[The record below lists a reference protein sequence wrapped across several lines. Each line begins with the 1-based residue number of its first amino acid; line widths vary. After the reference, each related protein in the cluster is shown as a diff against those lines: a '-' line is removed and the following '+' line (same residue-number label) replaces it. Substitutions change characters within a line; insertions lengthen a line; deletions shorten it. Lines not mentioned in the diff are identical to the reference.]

1 MIGRFALAS
10 SEKVADSLLGALV
23 GKAVEVAVQQF
34 CEQRGVE
41 DDRKQLQDSLDHA
54 RILTQQIEQQGYEA
68 GNLADAEDDRGSI
81 QLLSLASP
89 HMGGDVDA
97 IHLEGLDEE
106 SLWKFFKECAFGSS
120 NSEVHHPHLEA
131 MAKKMMCMLKGSPL
145 AAKILGGL
153 LSMKL
158 DEQHWK
164 SILDSELW
172 QLPQEE
178 NGIMS
183 ELQLSYQ
190 YLPPHLKQCFEFC
203 SLFPKNY
210 RFSESEL
217 IGLWMAEGFIEPQ
230 ESIRMEELASNY
242 FHELVNRSFFQKS
255 KDRDF
260 IMHNLIY
267 DLAEL
272 SSVESLRHGMIKLI
286 NLRKLDRLD
295 KFIDKITKI
304 GKLTSLQNLSV
315 FKVLKD
321 NGHKLIELNGLKQL
335 RGGLCITNLE
345 NVENKDETN
354 IASLNSKED
363 LDELE
368 LEWTSLQEFDSDV
381 NLHISE
387 QVLEGLQSHHNLQS
401 LTIRGYNGARPPNWL
416 HEQVY
421 SRLETLQLQNC
432 KNWNDLVVVRQLSQI
447 KHLCLVRIPVQTQN
461 LHNLFNPEH
470 CKFFSQLEEL
480 VLEGIIM
487 LEDLPNLGQLPCLKS
502 LSIQSLP
509 GVKMIG
515 DRFFATTEEGSCF
528 PRLHSLSFHEMPAW
542 EEFHFSNDRNL
553 FPCLVLLHISN
564 CQKLLMLP
572 RLPPSITCL
581 QLKNVGLEDCPRF
594 WKAIDEGSS
603 ITNSA
608 SVTELY
614 I

>member
-1 MIGRFALAS
+1 MTTDGTPM
-10 SEKVADSLLGALV
+10 SLLGV
-23 GKAVEVAVQQF
+23 GK
-34 CEQRGVE
+34 
-41 DDRKQLQDSLDHA
+41 L
-54 RILTQQIEQQGYEA
+54 
-68 GNLADAEDDRGSI
+68 
-81 QLLSLASP
+81 
-89 HMGGDVDA
+89 
-97 IHLEGLDEE
+97 IHLHYLDLSRNYSIRRLPE
-106 SLWKFFKECAFGSS
+106 SLCDLHNLQS
-120 NSEVHHPHLEA
+120 L
-131 MAKKMMCMLKGSPL
+131 
-145 AAKILGGL
+145 ILQKCNL
-153 LSMKL
+153 
-158 DEQHWK
+158 
-164 SILDSELW
+164 
-172 QLPQEE
+172 
-178 NGIMS
+178 
-183 ELQLSYQ
+183 
-190 YLPPHLKQCFEFC
+190 
-203 SLFPKNY
+203 
-210 RFSESEL
+210 
-217 IGLWMAEGFIEPQ
+217 
-230 ESIRMEELASNY
+230 EELPNNIDK
-242 FHELVNRSFFQKS
+242 L
-255 KDRDF
+255 
-260 IMHNLIY
+260 INLY
-267 DLAEL
+267 YLDLAYNYNIRRLPESL
-272 SSVESLRHGMIKLI
+272 CDMYNMQTLTLYGCDNLESLRHGMIKLI